1 MIRNFIIFIFMG
13 ISILL
18 FSACDAWDYG
28 EHPQLTAVKKIAEYA
43 DSNDTKNAPD
53 AKLYKAAGVEIDASD
68 INATNSYIKTL
79 SYSDVDTT
87 EEIQAVVDNID
98 AYTNIAPVAKI
109 HVEST
114 SVKEGEMLYL
124 DGIGSSDSDGA
135 IVSYVWKI
143 GTKVVHKGISY
154 DAKLNKGRYIIE
166 LVVKDDYNATGSDMV
181 SVIVRDVDDNDTTPA
196 PSINKQPEAKI
207 EVSDNNGT
215 IILKSVSTD
224 DTKIVKTEWI
234 EDTKVLATNTETYDA
249 SKLPKG
255 DHTITLTVEDEEG
268 LTDSATE
275 IITIK

>member
-28 EHPQLTAVKKIAEYA
+28 EHPQLKAVKKIAEYA

-68 INATNSYIKTL
+68 INATNRYIKTL

-135 IVSYVWKI
+135 IVSYEWKI
-143 GTKVVHKGISY
+143 GTKVVHQGISY

-181 SVIVRDVDDNDTTPA
+181 SVIVRDVDDNDTTPVPITVLKA
-196 PSINKQPEAKI
+196 VIKVTENNDTNNSSVTLDGSTSTYNQRSTKFEWKENNK
-207 EVSDNNGT
+207 V
-215 IILKSVSTD
+215 
-224 DTKIVKTEWI
+224 VKTG
-234 EDTKVLATNTETYDA
+234 KTYTV
-249 SKLPKG
+249 KKIG
-255 DHTITLTVEDEEG
+255 KHTITLLLTDG
-268 LTDSATE
+268 DKTDSATKT
-275 IITIK
+275 ITVK